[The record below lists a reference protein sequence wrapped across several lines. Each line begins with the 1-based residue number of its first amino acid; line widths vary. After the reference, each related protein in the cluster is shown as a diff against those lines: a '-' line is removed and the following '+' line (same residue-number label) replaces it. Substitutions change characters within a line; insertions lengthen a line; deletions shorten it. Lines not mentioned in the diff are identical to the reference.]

1 MAQTFDVDLLRLG
14 AVSEALR
21 EALKAERAT
30 DKEIRQ
36 TLLLVEE
43 ITVKFTECMPEAP
56 VTAKVQRSFGKLS
69 VSLSAVGPE
78 HDPISETQNWSA
90 GTEDYYRTLILR
102 ANKHLLNYHRVEGKN
117 VVTIHVHTEEKKYIV
132 YSFVALVCGL
142 VLGLLM
148 HVLLSASTVE
158 WLEANVF
165 SLIERIFMNA
175 MAAMVVPAVFCAVVD
190 SITSLSSLQDTGRMG
205 GRIMRLYSLTT
216 IIAILVGFVLA
227 VPTFTHFLSDN
238 YLLGAAADEAFF
250 DAPSLREFILT
261 LVPAHLV
268 EPILSGNMPQV
279 LLLAV
284 VTGVAMGIVGE
295 KSEPLRRLIAALNQV
310 FQTIIAIIALI
321 VPILT
326 FIATASLAARFA
338 FKPLPMILL
347 LVLVELVG
355 CTIMFVV
362 YNIMIRLFGGL
373 KARPYARKTFRFFR
387 RVNPR
392 ASSGEYLPKVV
403 GLCTNQLGVSERV
416 ASFSAA
422 LGASVNMDGSAIHM
436 VVCSVLMAQLFGV
449 KLTPNTMALIAIMAF
464 FLSGG
469 AAAVQNSGMLSVST
483 LAVMLGIPTSGI
495 ALLFGAAQL
504 RQLVVTPTPQMHC
517 QSCENKIKNQ
527 LALEKGVQKV
537 VTNLTDQTVTVTYN
551 ARKTNKETIIKSL
564 GEVGYTCKVVK
575 DVAIDKKGK
584 QHKR

>member
-1 MAQTFDVDLLRLG
+1 MAQTFDVDLRRLG

-43 ITVKFTECMPEAP
+43 ITVKFSECMPNAP
-56 VTAKVQRSFGKLS
+56 VTAQVRRSFGKLS
-69 VSLSAVGPE
+69 VSLSADGPE
-78 HDPISETQNWSA
+78 HNPISETQNWSA

-102 ANKHLLNYHRVEGKN
+102 ANKHLLSYHRVEGKN

-132 YSFVALVCGL
+132 YSLVALVSGL

-148 HVLLSASTVE
+148 HVALPSAAIE

-165 SLIERIFMNA
+165 SLIEQIFMNA
-175 MAAMVVPAVFCAVVD
+175 MAIMVVPAVFCAVVD

-205 GRIMRLYSLTT
+205 GRIMRLYSMTT
-216 IIAILVGFVLA
+216 IIAILVGFALA
-227 VPTFTHFLSDN
+227 VPAFTRLLSVK
-238 YLLGAAADEAFF
+238 
-250 DAPSLREFILT
+250 PSLGTASDVFSSAPTLRDLILS
-261 LVPAHLV
+261 LVPANLV

-279 LLLAV
+279 LFLAV
-284 VTGVAMGIVGE
+284 ICGVAMGIIGE
-295 KSEPLRRLIAALNQV
+295 RSEPLRRLIGALNHL
-310 FQTIIAIIALI
+310 FQTVIAIIALV
-321 VPILT
+321 VPVLT

-338 FKPLPMILL
+338 FRPMPMILL
-347 LVLVELVG
+347 LLLVELVG
-355 CTIMFVV
+355 CAIMFVV
-362 YNIMIRLFGGL
+362 YNLMIRVFGGL
-373 KARPYARKTFRFFR
+373 KPRPYARKTVRFFR

-449 KLTPNTMALIAIMAF
+449 ELTTNTMLLIALMAF
-464 FLSGG
+464 ILSGG
-469 AAAVQNSGMLSVST
+469 AAAVQNSGMLSVSS
-483 LAVMLGIPTSGI
+483 LAIMMGIP
-495 ALLFGAAQL
+495 
-504 RQLVVTPTPQMHC
+504 PTA
-517 QSCENKIKNQ
+517 
-527 LALEKGVQKV
+527 LALIFGV
-537 VTNLTDQTVTVTYN
+537 DQILDLVRTGSN
-551 ARKTNKETIIKSL
+551 AIGDVAVCVIIANKENELDLET
-564 GEVGYTCKVVK
+564 YTE
-575 DVAIDKKGK
+575 
-584 QHKR
+584 